1 MKKKRAF
8 KTLSLGSDPDI
19 PQVSLL
25 QEFISAYR
33 GIEADLITFQLLR
46 SFSAQ
51 KDAKIDEIAV
61 GGKFC
66 RSRLEEALSWDEESG
81 PHVIPDAMVADY
93 ELITSSGRQI
103 RSVHESPAVLS
114 TCPSP
119 DDEDAYAEM
128 FHGFRQLLR
137 TLRDNRVSGHIIH
150 LENSGPFDLEL
161 LSGPKNLLF
170 MEHPAL
176 HTLEELL
183 EHTSDLI
190 IRAEMISHVG
200 DLMDRY
206 QVRNLIVCDASEPA
220 LLDAL
225 QYVDHDHLKVAGYG
239 AGSEEE
245 YWEKVKRSAVIFE

>member
-1 MKKKRAF
+1 MKKKREF
-8 KTLSLGSDPDI
+8 KTLSLGSEPDI
-19 PQVSLL
+19 PPVSVL

-51 KDAKIDEIAV
+51 KNVNIDDIAV
-61 GGKFC
+61 GGKYC
-66 RSRLEEALSWDEESG
+66 RTRLEESLSWDEESG
-81 PHVIPDAMVADY
+81 PHVTPDAMVADY
-93 ELITSSGRQI
+93 ELLTRSGGQI
-103 RSVHESPAVLS
+103 RSVHESPALLS
-114 TCPSP
+114 SCPFS

-128 FHGFRQLLR
+128 FHGFRQIMR

-150 LENSGPFDLEL
+150 LKEPVPFELEL
-161 LSGPKNLLF
+161 LSSPKILLF
-170 MEHPAL
+170 LEQPAPGA
-176 HTLEELL
+176 LEELL

-190 IRAEMISHVG
+190 IRAEMMSQVD

-206 QVRNLIVCDASEPA
+206 PVKNLIMCDAPESA

-239 AGSEEE
+239 AGLEVE
-245 YWEKVKRSAVIFE
+245 YWEKLKKSAVIFE

>member
-1 MKKKRAF
+1 MKKKREF
-8 KTLSLGSDPDI
+8 KTLSLGSEPDI
-19 PQVSLL
+19 PQVSVL

-33 GIEADLITFQLLR
+33 GIEADLITFQLL
-46 SFSAQ
+46 SSSSAQ

-66 RSRLEEALSWDEESG
+66 RSRMEEGLSWDEESG
-81 PHVIPDAMVADY
+81 PHVTPDVMVADY
-93 ELITSSGRQI
+93 ELLTRSGVQI
-103 RSVHESPAVLS
+103 RSVHESPAILS
-114 TCPSP
+114 SCPSP

-150 LENSGPFDLEL
+150 LEEPGSFELEL
-161 LSGPKNLLF
+161 LSSPKILLF
-170 MEHPAL
+170 LEQPTPG
-176 HTLEELL
+176 TLEELL

-190 IRAEMISHVG
+190 IRAEMISHVD

-206 QVRNLIVCDASEPA
+206 QVRNLIVCDALEPA

-225 QYVDHDHLKVAGYG
+225 QYVEADHLKVAGYG
-239 AGSEEE
+239 AGSEDE
-245 YWEKVKRSAVIFE
+245 YWKKVKGSAVTFE

>member
-1 MKKKRAF
+1 MKKKREF
-8 KTLSLGSDPDI
+8 KTLSLGSEPDI
-19 PQVSLL
+19 PQVSVL

-51 KDAKIDEIAV
+51 KNANIDDSAV
-61 GGKFC
+61 GGKYC
-66 RSRLEEALSWDEESG
+66 RSRLEECHSWDEESG
-81 PHVIPDAMVADY
+81 PHVTPDAMVADY
-93 ELITSSGRQI
+93 ELLTRSGGQI
-103 RSVHESPAVLS
+103 RSVHESPALLS
-114 TCPSP
+114 SCPSP

-128 FHGFRQLLR
+128 FHGFRQLMR

-150 LENSGPFDLEL
+150 LKEPVPFELEL
-161 LSGPKNLLF
+161 LSSPKILLF
-170 MEHPAL
+170 LEQPAPGA
-176 HTLEELL
+176 LEELL

-190 IRAEMISHVG
+190 IRAEMMSQVD

-206 QVRNLIVCDASEPA
+206 QVKNLIVCDAPESA

-225 QYVDHDHLKVAGYG
+225 QYVDRDHLKVAGYG

-245 YWEKVKRSAVIFE
+245 YWEKLKKSAVIFE